1 MKFVPQNLLV
11 RPHPVSPPSTDGGA
25 AAGNW
30 TYRCTLTLSNASL
43 AQAAVPGQ
51 PLDTNNSAAPPPA
64 PPPNLVLR
72 CEERSPS
79 PAGALTA
86 GLGASLAAGPVAVE
100 GVSLDASLRVAKP
113 GAGAADWGLTLSG
126 SGNLLIEDSAL
137 TDLPLSPVAPLLHVI
152 GFAHV
157 TLRNV
162 SVSRLTGAPVL
173 FTGGTPIGPEVQMH
187 GPVAL
192 DVTSSASVVDCDCTN
207 IVNAHGWSCF
217 AARMQPQPSAQLNGT
232 AVPPTL
238 VFRMEGTVVDTVTAS
253 WMSPDTACPVAG
265 MAGTGM
271 GAVVLNNTLGAIS
284 AKVTDSWV
292 KDVTG
297 GCGAAVA
304 AMASEAATSSM
315 DVYATTVVNSVTS
328 TSSPELSPDGG
339 MIFMGGG
346 GAWSLLLNDTL
357 MSANRGGC
365 VRVERG
371 SLTFSAVRFQAWFNK
386 AKVFGG
392 IVYVAGELSNITL
405 EGCDI
410 QSNEA
415 TFGAVAASDGPI
427 RSGAIVFSL
436 ITLCTAQQGTVL
448 FSRGNVSNLV
458 ITDGSLVDR
467 NTASQNG
474 GVIFSN
480 FLENVTVANHS
491 NVTNNYA
498 NGDGGAFCVMWQL
511 FGFTV
516 ANDSHVDSNI
526 AYGAIGGAIWVAASG
541 IRDNTYV
548 AIDGVLVTNGSSM
561 SYNSACKGGAL
572 GAGQGIRN
580 VTVSLFS
587 HMDHNAASNPKC
599 LTGAATGSDG
609 SNGQGAGNGGALH
622 AIWGDI
628 ADITLTGNSSMSTNR
643 AYMAGG
649 AVTARTGSISR
660 VVVAEGSSMS
670 SNTAE
675 LGSGGAFYI
684 PPDAL
689 GGTISAVQ
697 LLSGSHMDFNAAAEA
712 GGVMAAGGIDDVTID
727 GASSMDRNRA
737 RTMGGA
743 LCATSGS
750 LTRVTVSSGS
760 SMDENLAL
768 ESGGALAAP
777 AGNISQLLVT
787 GDSSVSRN
795 TAQGGSGGAL
805 FAAQGGISD
814 CSVQAGSRMS
824 GNLAALDGGAAYAG
838 AGIDGFRVGD
848 GSRLDSNTA
857 GSSGGVLY
865 AAGNV
870 SLAVSG
876 SSTLSHN
883 TAVQHG
889 GAIYTNASVTA
900 FEMSGSCN
908 VSGNSARGNGGALYA
923 AGSIEHLAV
932 TGASSLLD
940 NSASLQGGAIWAPI
954 IVFMQLEPGCSVT
967 GNSAGQAG
975 GAISTGCTASVPS
988 DWQVQGSNVSANRAG
1003 TSGGALYINGRSA
1016 NPAELDAPQVAGSIS
1031 LNASGAAFLQNQA
1044 AVSGG
1049 AIAQEGPLC
1058 RLAVSGGAFTRN
1070 AAGATGGAMAALAGG
1085 SIEASGVTVGPGNTA
1100 DTGAG
1105 LFVGDAGTISVHGSS
1120 ISGNTA
1126 TSSGGGMA
1134 AQGPG
1139 SALTAS
1145 SSQLGPNNR
1154 AAMGGGLFAGPASS
1168 VLVRGSNVSS
1178 NAASNRGG
1186 SVAAALCGSLRL
1198 YDSLVTGS
1206 TARSDGG
1213 GVSTVGCQ
1221 LVHISGTRLQSNVA
1235 GRGGALFLGVPA
1247 DTAGCGAGQDACMAI
1262 ISGNSSMSGNIAA
1275 PSTDT
1280 APGVPQGYGGA
1291 VFAEHVPGLILLVDS
1306 STAFSLNNAWL
1317 GADVASL
1324 QTCATSQGGQEQQA
1338 AGTVDTAALCAQE
1351 ALAAAGALSIAWSVP
1366 TSCASAVAGAAN
1378 CSRALLAQDLL
1389 LSSRYT
1395 PGAAT
1400 AISPAVSTNSVTFQ
1414 IPIAQAR
1421 PAWFADYGLPA
1432 LSLLV
1437 ANNNMSSSPKESLAG
1452 VEVPVAEARL
1462 DCTGGGGP
1470 CSWKSGDSLNA
1481 TVAMYDVRGLPVSSV
1496 PSTGYTVTMSLVRSG
1511 SSSQAPWLV
1520 IGGKPTGPWSFT
1532 VGATARMALTGT
1544 AITGWPGT
1552 YTLELQSLPL
1562 EAATP
1567 LRNTSTSLRLQGC
1580 ALGEFLDLPSPQ
1592 PGTEDLYLRT
1602 CSRCPVQS
1610 VGLYEDPRLAL
1621 DMAAAGASS
1630 DAALQTRKLALT
1642 RLASK
1647 MCLSCPDN
1655 AVCPRGLDMA
1665 PLPGYW
1671 HSSPR
1676 SPFMHACLYQAAC
1689 SDASAPG
1696 VRAAAAALSNS
1707 AVVAD
1712 LKLRLEDILG
1722 PLSNN
1727 RTLML
1732 AALRQHVL
1740 TSGAAGAPRR
1750 SLSGSNSSNVTAI
1763 ADYLQAQCAEGYT
1776 GNLCATCQPGY
1787 TLNSFFWCTECPS
1800 QSRTI
1805 VIGVFVLLCT
1815 VAMIILTAVENL
1827 SETEP
1832 EEQKPDDGHARAK
1845 KVRSIVPRDVL
1856 KVLVVHIQYYIVIS
1870 RLNIPKPDLM
1880 APVSAV
1886 LTAIIG
1892 AESLWS
1898 YSHACLLSD
1907 QDSAGQAH
1915 LTVLGALLTPC
1926 ACLAM
1931 SLLLWALRYGIFN
1944 AARFYRNRM
1953 GDHHVNPMFRVEP
1966 LSLGED
1972 GAEQGKPAPDKE
1984 AGSEQQAKDNGVKA
1998 ESPDTSQQG
2007 DPSEGSSG
2015 NNGSPQRSPP
2025 TSKDDNDP
2033 ADKPADPALPASNSI
2048 PTVLSS
2054 KSSNGS
2060 LGVSPF
2066 EKPKNQ
2072 SLLDSQSSV
2081 DRQAQLISPSS
2092 SVLTITTSLGDKEQ
2106 LGHALPAADSG
2117 VAAADAGAFPL
2128 SPFAQMYKKK
2138 SPPKPA
2144 AASLVDNAAASP
2156 SKRDPG
2162 VSPFAYTAAG
2172 PNHPAAMLLDDA
2184 SSIITESSRDSG
2196 LESLGSTINSHGSGG
2211 PASSLP
2217 SVPTILE
2224 QRSSALST
2232 ALSSRMSSIRR
2243 QVSTASQ
2250 KLEGLRDRSAA
2261 VSGLALVD
2269 RTLSLAQQ
2277 LWIVAVIAVFVLFP
2291 SWASAAFS
2299 VFSCY
2304 TLDDASSGAEMQGL
2318 EFGVASYA
2326 RGYWSRNMNQ
2336 ECYTD
2341 SHMGLYVPLGIVF
2354 VIIFCAGPPVYNL
2367 VTLWR
2372 VRDKLDDYQTQQ
2384 VYGFMYSRYKAKFFW
2399 WDTVLLLETL
2409 ALVAVDVFGGDLNVS
2424 YQALMLQL
2432 VLLLIAGINIVVEP
2446 IRSST
2451 LRRIEFSSTSILAA
2465 TIAFNMYYVV
2475 GSVTLV
2481 DEGGGAAI
2489 AIITIVINLSF
2500 IIALAVI
2507 AVLASK
2513 VDLKHLTARMGGCC
2527 GGSGGLGLSTKASVE
2542 LQLRTASTGSVRSV
2556 SSPRSGGGFRARFAA
2571 RSGSASGRQ
2580 APSRLKQS
2588 QLAVVSEVVVEE

>member
-1 MKFVPQNLLV
+1 MLAKGFERRPSYILKSIPANLLV

-30 TYRCTLTLSNASL
+30 TYRCTLALSNASL

-86 GLGASLAAGPVAVE
+86 GLGTSLAAGPVAVE
-100 GVSLDASLRVAKP
+100 GVGLDASLRVASP

-137 TDLPLSPVAPLLHVI
+137 TNLPLSPVAPLLHVI

-173 FTGGTPIGPEVQMH
+173 FTGGTPIGPEVQLY

-207 IVNAHGWSCF
+207 IINAHGWSCF
-217 AARMQPQPSAQLNGT
+217 AARMQPQPHDT
-232 AVPPTL
+232 TVPPTL
-238 VFRMEGTVVDTVTAS
+238 VFRMEGTVVDSAS
-253 WMSPDTACPVAG
+253 VVWAGPDMACPTAG
-265 MAGTGM
+265 YEGSGM
-271 GAVVLNNTLGAIS
+271 GAVVPNNTFGSLD
-284 AKVTDSWV
+284 VTVVDSWIRN
-292 KDVTG
+292 TLG
-297 GCGAAVA
+297 GCGAGLAAVA
-304 AMASEAATSSM
+304 ADDSNSTMRISS
-315 DVYATTVVNSVTS
+315 TTYY
-328 TSSPELSPDGG
+328 
-339 MIFMGGG
+339 FM
-346 GAWSLLLNDTL
+346 TT
-357 MSANRGGC
+357 R
-365 VRVERG
+365 
-371 SLTFSAVRFQAWFNK
+371 
-386 AKVFGG
+386 
-392 IVYVAGELSNITL
+392 
-405 EGCDI
+405 
-410 QSNEA
+410 
-415 TFGAVAASDGPI
+415 
-427 RSGAIVFSL
+427 
-436 ITLCTAQQGTVL
+436 TV
-448 FSRGNVSNLV
+448 
-458 ITDGSLVDR
+458 
-467 NTASQNG
+467 
-474 GVIFSN
+474 N
-480 FLENVTVANHS
+480 FLEAGAIYVARGSWSTVLYDVLVGQTEGGAFFADQTQLAFAASRCTLWFNVVKRFGGVLFVSGEVTSLQLDGCSFNRNGAQYGGVVGVKGHVNGGAITNTIIQLSRADQGGVMFIIGNLHNMRIADGTVIDSSKASYDGGVLFVSDVVNLTIAN
-491 NVTNNYA
+491 NTNITNNYA
-498 NGDGGAFCVMWQL
+498 NGDGGVIM
-511 FGFTV
+511 
-516 ANDSHVDSNI
+516 
-526 AYGAIGGAIWVAASG
+526 AIGGVLRLTVADNSHLDGNSAQGAMGGAIFAAQPAFEA
-541 IRDNTYV
+541 DT
-548 AIDGVLVTNGSSM
+548 AIDGVLVTNGSSI
-561 SYNSACKGGAL
+561 SFNSACKGGAL
-572 GAGQGIRN
+572 
-580 VTVSLFS
+580 
-587 HMDHNAASNPKC
+587 
-599 LTGAATGSDG
+599 
-609 SNGQGAGNGGALH
+609 
-622 AIWGDI
+622 
-628 ADITLTGNSSMSTNR
+628 
-643 AYMAGG
+643 
-649 AVTARTGSISR
+649 
-660 VVVAEGSSMS
+660 
-670 SNTAE
+670 
-675 LGSGGAFYI
+675 
-684 PPDAL
+684 
-689 GGTISAVQ
+689 AVQ
-697 LLSGSHMDFNAAAEA
+697 LLSGSHMDFNAAEA
-712 GGVMAAGGIDDVTID
+712 GGVMAAGGIEDVTID

-814 CSVQAGSRMS
+814 CSVQTGSRMS
-824 GNLAALDGGAAYAG
+824 GNLAALDGGAAYTG
-838 AGIDGFRVGD
+838 TGIDGFRVGD

-857 GSSGGVLY
+857 GRSGGVLY

-883 TAVQHG
+883 TAEQHG

-900 FEMSGSCN
+900 FEMSGSSN
-908 VSGNSARGNGGALYA
+908 VSGNSARGNGGALYV
-923 AGSIEHLAV
+923 AGSIERLAV

-954 IVFMQLEPGCSVT
+954 IVFMELGPGCSVT

-975 GAISTGCTASVPS
+975 GAISTGCSATVSS
-988 DWQVQGSNVSANRAG
+988 DWQLHGSNVGANSAG

-1031 LNASGAAFLQNQA
+1031 LDASGAAFVQNQA

-1105 LFVGDAGTISVHGSS
+1105 LFAADAGTVSVHGSS

-1126 TSSGGGMA
+1126 TSSGGGMG
-1134 AQGPG
+1134 AQGSG

-1145 SSQLGPNNR
+1145 FSQVGPNNR

-1206 TARSDGG
+1206 TARNDGG
-1213 GVSTVGCQ
+1213 GVSAVGCQ

-1235 GRGGALFLGVPA
+1235 GRGGALFLGAPA
-1247 DTAGCGAGQDACMAI
+1247 DTAGCGAGRDACMLVV
-1262 ISGNSSMSGNIAA
+1262 SGNSSMSGNIAA

-1280 APGVPQGYGGA
+1280 AHGVPQGYGGA

-1324 QTCATSQGGQEQQA
+1324 QTCAAVQGGQEQQA
-1338 AGTVDTAALCAQE
+1338 AGTVEPTADTAALCAQE
-1351 ALAAAGALSIAWSVP
+1351 ALAAAGASSIAWSVP
-1366 TSCASAVAGAAN
+1366 ASCVSPVAGAAN

-1400 AISPAVSTNSVTFQ
+1400 EISPAVSTDSVTFQ

-1421 PAWFADYGLPA
+1421 PAWFADMDISA
-1432 LSLLV
+1432 LGVLLDTRTV
-1437 ANNNMSSSPKESLAG
+1437 LSPPKENLAG

-1462 DCTGGGGP
+1462 DCAGGGGP
-1470 CSWKSGDSLNA
+1470 CLWRSGDSMNA
-1481 TVAMYDVRGLPVSSV
+1481 TVAMYDARGLPVSSV
-1496 PSTGYTVTMSLVRSG
+1496 PSAGYTVTMSLVRSG
-1511 SSSQAPWLV
+1511 ASSQAPWLV
-1520 IGGKPTGPWSFT
+1520 IGGKPMGPWSFT
-1532 VGATARMALTGT
+1532 VGATARMALNGT

-1562 EAATP
+1562 QTATP

-1610 VGLYEDPRLAL
+1610 VGLYEDPRLTL
-1621 DMAAAGASS
+1621 DMAAAGDSS

-1642 RLASK
+1642 RLASR

-1671 HSSPR
+1671 HSSLR

-1740 TSGAAGAPRR
+1740 SSGAAGAPRR

-1787 TLNSFFWCTECPS
+1787 TLNSFFWCTQCPS
-1800 QSRTI
+1800 QSQTI
-1805 VIGVFVLLCT
+1805 VIGVFVLLGT
-1815 VAMIILTAVENL
+1815 VAMIIFTAVENL

-1832 EEQKPDDGHARAK
+1832 EEEKRDEEQARAK

-1898 YSHACLLSD
+1898 YSHACLLSN

-1915 LTVLGALLTPC
+1915 LAQLGALLTPC
-1926 ACLAM
+1926 ACLAV

-1944 AARFYRNRM
+1944 AARFYRSRM

-1972 GAEQGKPAPDKE
+1972 GAEQGKPAPDTE
-1984 AGSEQQAKDNGVKA
+1984 AGSEQQVKDSQNDGKQ
-1998 ESPDTSQQG
+1998 SDMTQQG
-2007 DPSEGSSG
+2007 DPFNGGSDS
-2015 NNGSPQRSPP
+2015 NGSPQCSPP
-2025 TSKDDNDP
+2025 TSRDNSDP
-2033 ADKPADPALPASNSI
+2033 ADQAADPALPASNSI
-2048 PTVLSS
+2048 PSVLSS

-2072 SLLDSQSSV
+2072 SLLESQSSV
-2081 DRQAQLISPSS
+2081 DRRAQLISPSS
-2092 SVLTITTSLGDKEQ
+2092 SLVNTTNSVGDKEQ
-2106 LGHALPAADSG
+2106 LGHAMPAANPGSSLVNT
-2117 VAAADAGAFPL
+2117 VASLAGLGDKEHATSAPVTGNGAADAGAFLP
-2128 SPFAQMYKKK
+2128 SPFALIYKKTR
-2138 SPPKPA
+2138 PAKPA
-2144 AASLVDNAAASP
+2144 
-2156 SKRDPG
+2156 
-2162 VSPFAYTAAG
+2162 
-2172 PNHPAAMLLDDA
+2172 
-2184 SSIITESSRDSG
+2184 SR
-2196 LESLGSTINSHGSGG
+2196 SHGQSGS
-2211 PASSLP
+2211 PAP
-2217 SVPTILE
+2217 IKGEPG
-2224 QRSSALST
+2224 RSSALST

-2243 QVSTASQ
+2243 QVSTVSQ

-2318 EFGVASYA
+2318 EFAAASYA
-2326 RGYWSRNMNQ
+2326 RGYWSRNLNQ

-2367 VTLWR
+2367 VMLWR
-2372 VRDKLDDYQTQQ
+2372 VRDKLGDYQTQQ

-2489 AIITIVINLSF
+2489 AIITVVINLSF

-2513 VDLKHLTARMGGCC
+2513 LDLKHLTARMRGCYTD
-2527 GGSGGLGLSTKASVE
+2527 GGSGSPGRSSKAFVD
-2542 LQLRTASTGSVRSV
+2542 LQVRMASSSSNGSVRSA

-2571 RSGSASGRQ
+2571 SASGRQ

-2588 QLAVVSEVVVEE
+2588 QLAVVSDVVVEE